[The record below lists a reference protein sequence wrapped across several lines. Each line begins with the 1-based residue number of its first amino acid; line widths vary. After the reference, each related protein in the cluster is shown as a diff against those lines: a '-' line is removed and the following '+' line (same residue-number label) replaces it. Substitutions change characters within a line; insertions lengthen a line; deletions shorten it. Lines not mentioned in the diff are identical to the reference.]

1 MIKKY
6 KELFK
11 DILYVSKL
19 TNVNRKKIR
28 ILLSVLLAN
37 TIVFSDIGIILVFAS
52 LLDSSAAESNFVV
65 EYIKDNLYLLPLI
78 VLGRFILI
86 FIEKIN
92 LTTLEIEIQEKV
104 KIHLIREMF
113 EKSNYSI
120 ADAYYYI
127 NEVTGHIAYF
137 YGGLSATINALL
149 QMVVYT
155 SYLIFTDIESVST
168 FGIGALILYLPT
180 RYLLKLNRDYAHLN
194 WVKAREFNFNI
205 SRLIDNMYLIKILQ
219 KTNEEI
225 ETTRLKIK
233 EINTIGLKSGLFAI
247 LNSMIPNFF
256 TVFIMSVLIV
266 FFNFAKYLTLEF
278 IGIVI
283 RLFQTLGTFNTMLTR
298 LINSKVHIEKL
309 YELDSNKEASRS
321 ASYILEKNDK
331 SENIITVKNV
341 EFSYFSSEEILFQD
355 LNLEFKRGEHVIITG
370 PNGSGKSTLLGLLA
384 GVLYPSKGSVTTATD
399 QYGYIGVTPMIFEG
413 TLKENL
419 LYGNNSE
426 ITDEELQKMIS
437 EFKLFSEYKDI
448 DLNKKVNNKSLSSG
462 QMQKISFMRAL
473 LSKAKILLLDESTSN
488 LDIETKNFIFEI
500 LNKQKITIINST
512 HNPEDF
518 ENVDRH
524 LRIFMDGDLRK
535 IKST

>member
-1 MIKKY
+1 
-6 KELFK
+6 
-11 DILYVSKL
+11 
-19 TNVNRKKIR
+19 
-28 ILLSVLLAN
+28 
-37 TIVFSDIGIILVFAS
+37 
-52 LLDSSAAESNFVV
+52 
-65 EYIKDNLYLLPLI
+65 
-78 VLGRFILI
+78 
-86 FIEKIN
+86 
-92 LTTLEIEIQEKV
+92 
-104 KIHLIREMF
+104 
-113 EKSNYSI
+113 
-120 ADAYYYI
+120 
-127 NEVTGHIAYF
+127 
-137 YGGLSATINALL
+137 
-149 QMVVYT
+149 
-155 SYLIFTDIESVST
+155 
-168 FGIGALILYLPT
+168 
-180 RYLLKLNRDYAHLN
+180 
-194 WVKAREFNFNI
+194 
-205 SRLIDNMYLIKILQ
+205 MYLIKILQ

-331 SENIITVKNV
+331 TENIISLKNV
-341 EFSYFSSEEILFQD
+341 EFSYFSSKEILFQD
-355 LNLEFKRGEHVIITG
+355 LNLDFKRGEHIIITG

-426 ITDEELQKMIS
+426 LTDDELQRMIG
-437 EFKLFSEYKDI
+437 EFKLFSED
-448 DLNKKVNNKSLSSG
+448 
-462 QMQKISFMRAL
+462 
-473 LSKAKILLLDESTSN
+473 
-488 LDIETKNFIFEI
+488 
-500 LNKQKITIINST
+500 
-512 HNPEDF
+512 
-518 ENVDRH
+518 
-524 LRIFMDGDLRK
+524 
-535 IKST
+535 